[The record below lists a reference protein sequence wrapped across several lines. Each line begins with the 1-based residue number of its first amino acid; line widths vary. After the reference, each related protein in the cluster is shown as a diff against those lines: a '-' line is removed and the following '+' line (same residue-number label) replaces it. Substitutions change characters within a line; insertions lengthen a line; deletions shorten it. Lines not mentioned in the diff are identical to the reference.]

1 MLSGFGSQK
10 GPILD
15 VSINLR
21 FSKIFNSNVLNE
33 NTRYNSIFIHKQTIL
48 CATKI
53 FKDNFIF
60 GVGIENSTNNVND
73 CVREVFLFDKQ
84 IVYNSHNQYL
94 SYGLHSG
101 FLGVF
106 VLCLALFFGLKKSLK
121 QDSFLFTVY
130 LYFCVVFLTENVL
143 ERQSGLLLFTFLIN
157 IIVNLR
163 SFNPKFYMSK

>member
-1 MLSGFGSQK
+1 M
-10 GPILD
+10 
-15 VSINLR
+15 
-21 FSKIFNSNVLNE
+21 
-33 NTRYNSIFIHKQTIL
+33 
-48 CATKI
+48 
-53 FKDNFIF
+53 
-60 GVGIENSTNNVND
+60 
-73 CVREVFLFDKQ
+73 FDKQ

-121 QDSFLFTVY
+121 QDSFLFTVF
-130 LYFCVVFLTENVL
+130 LYFCIVFLTENVL

-163 SFNPKFYMSK
+163 SFKP